1 MVRAGDSGLDY
12 ILAVKRERCGGGG
25 GRFESY
31 LGDKVKRT

>member
-12 ILAVKRERCGGGG
+12 ILAVKIERCGGG